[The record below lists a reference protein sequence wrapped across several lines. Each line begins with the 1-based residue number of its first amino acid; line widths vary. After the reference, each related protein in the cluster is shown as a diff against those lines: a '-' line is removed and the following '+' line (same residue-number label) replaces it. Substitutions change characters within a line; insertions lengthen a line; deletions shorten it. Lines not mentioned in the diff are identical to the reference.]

1 MINNDKNHTE
11 SYYLCHR
18 LLMCLLVVYG
28 FAQSA
33 SDHWLRQQ
41 AIRRKPK
48 LSLCPSC
55 LVIFCPWQPV
65 ATRGNPWQP
74 VATRGNP
81 WPKARVAPGRPK
93 EWLGSAGGMSR
104 QCEDLRTHCHWMPLD
119 VIGSFG
125 TWWSFVPI
133 PGSVAGFCGSKSYGD
148 HWAGWWGRAWSC
160 WIKYTSGLKRLRNL
174 ARL

>member
-65 ATRGNPWQP
+65 ATRGNKWQP

-81 WPKARVAPGRPK
+81 WQPVATRGPRQGLHLADPKSGLEA
-93 EWLGSAGGMSR
+93 LGECQDSVRISEHIAIG
-104 QCEDLRTHCHWMPLD
+104 CHWMSLAALVHD
-119 VIGSFG
+119 EVLFR
-125 TWWSFVPI
+125 
-133 PGSVAGFCGSKSYGD
+133 Y
-148 HWAGWWGRAWSC
+148 
-160 WIKYTSGLKRLRNL
+160 L
-174 ARL
+174 AR

>member
-74 VATRGNP
+74 VAQGKGCT
-81 WPKARVAPGRPK
+81 WQTQRVAWKR
-93 EWLGSAGGMSR
+93 
-104 QCEDLRTHCHWMPLD
+104 
-119 VIGSFG
+119 
-125 TWWSFVPI
+125 
-133 PGSVAGFCGSKSYGD
+133 
-148 HWAGWWGRAWSC
+148 WGNV
-160 WIKYTSGLKRLRNL
+160 KTV
-174 ARL
+174 